1 MRPIAHDVAWIAPG
15 NLHLTLKF
23 LGAVPEERIEA
34 IVAALGRSGSD
45 LRPFEARIHGLGAFP
60 SVTRP
65 RVIWA
70 GVLDGAPEMMELA
83 RRVDTALAA
92 LGFAREE
99 RPFSPHV
106 TLGRV
111 RRPGRDPTLSEAL
124 TGGSARQFGRM
135 RVPGACL
142 MRSELGPRGA
152 RYTELAAV
160 PLGGPV

>member
-1 MRPIAHDVAWIAPG
+1 M
-15 NLHLTLKF
+15 
-23 LGAVPEERIEA
+23 PEERVGA
-34 IVAALGRSGSD
+34 IVAALAPSGAD
-45 LRPFEARIHGLGAFP
+45 LHPFEAQIRGLGAFP
-60 SVTRP
+60 SVARP

-70 GVLDGAPEMMELA
+70 GVLDGAPEMIELA

-111 RRPGRDPTLSEAL
+111 RRPGRDPTLGEAL
-124 TGGSARQFGRM
+124 TGGSAREFGRI
-135 RVPGACL
+135 RVPGAFL
-142 MRSELGPRGA
+142 MRSELSPRGA
-152 RYTELAAV
+152 RYTELASV

>member
-1 MRPIAHDVAWIAPG
+1 M
-15 NLHLTLKF
+15 
-23 LGAVPEERIEA
+23 PEERIDA

-45 LRPFEARIHGLGAFP
+45 LRPFEAQIRGLGAFP

-70 GVLDGAPEMMELA
+70 GVLDGAPEMIELA

-124 TGGSARQFGRM
+124 TGGSGREFGRM
-135 RVPGACL
+135 GVPGACL
-142 MRSELGPRGA
+142 MRSELSPRGA